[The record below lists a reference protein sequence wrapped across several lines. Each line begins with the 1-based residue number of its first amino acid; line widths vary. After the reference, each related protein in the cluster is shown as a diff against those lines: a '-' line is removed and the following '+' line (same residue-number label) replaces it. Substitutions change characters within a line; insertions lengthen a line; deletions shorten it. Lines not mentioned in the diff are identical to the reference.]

1 MVRLAVPARR
11 FRARAAPTYRG
22 LPVRLSFSAAPY
34 QRTLSQARLVNRA
47 GQRRSL
53 AESTEVYSARHGA
66 GEAPERRSPAH
77 PSLPPPASRACFGR
91 KRPASQAR
99 PPSGVLV
106 RPHNATRAG
115 AEARTRLQKGAPRRR
130 RHSPPQPP
138 DLALAGRAPRTS
150 ESPERPSSAVPAPPR
165 GRVRKVGHYRQ
176 TDRQTD

>member
-11 FRARAAPTYRG
+11 FRALAAPTLRA
-22 LPVRLSFSAAPY
+22 LPVRLSLSAAPFR
-34 QRTLSQARLVNRA
+34 RTLSQARLAYRA

-66 GEAPERRSPAH
+66 GEAPKRRSPAH
-77 PSLPPPASRACFGR
+77 PSRPPPASRACFGR

-115 AEARTRLQKGAPRRR
+115 AEARTRLQKGA
-130 RHSPPQPP
+130 
-138 DLALAGRAPRTS
+138 L
-150 ESPERPSSAVPAPPR
+150 PAPPSQPPAASR
-165 GRVRKVGHYRQ
+165 SCFGRYRPQPRARPPSGLRRPSPLRDGVGSERSDTQ
-176 TDRQTD
+176 TD